1 MALSKIDTAAIAAD
15 AIEAAQLKSDAIT
28 SGDLPAGSVLQVLN
42 AQNSTTVSLP
52 NNETFSTG
60 VSLAITPS
68 STSSKILCIGMG
80 AGDIAS
86 GYFRAL
92 FFRLTRGGSQI
103 FYNQYLMYDSN
114 NQDHNIATQPMVFL
128 DSPATTSAVTYAIQ
142 ARHQSGSA
150 FTGTFNGAINQYN
163 ISTLTLMEIAV

>member
-15 AIEAAQLKSDAIT
+15 AIEAAQLKSDAIS

-42 AQNSTTVSLP
+42 AQNSTTVILP
-52 NNETFSTG
+52 NNQTFSTG

-80 AGDIAS
+80 AGDIAT
-86 GYFRAL
+86 GNYRAL

-103 FYNQYLMYDSN
+103 FYNQYHLYDGPN
-114 NQDHNIATQPMVFL
+114 TNHNIATQPMVFL
-128 DSPATTSAVTYAIQ
+128 DSPATTSAVTYAVEG
-142 ARHQSGSA
+142 RHQSGSG
-150 FTGTFNGAINQYN
+150 FSGTYNGAINQYN